1 MTSLFNKSIFLLAFI
16 AFTQILLTN
25 ATPIVQSNEVTPSPP
40 SPSPPKV
47 ECDRAKKV
55 PLNETATA
63 TMPAPL
69 MDKTIKS
76 TVKPPIEHIGHIFI
90 EPIGN
95 GKEAIIIPEYI
106 HGADHHKSLSTGMG
120 TTTPTTTTAA
130 LLAAKKQAI
139 LNEPI
144 TKGYPDYDDWD
155 TDLPRQHYHSHFNR
169 YNDRLSNCY

>member
-1 MTSLFNKSIFLLAFI
+1 MSPFNKSIFLFAFI
-16 AFTQILLTN
+16 AFAQIFLAN
-25 ATPIVQSNEVTPSPP
+25 ASPIVQSNEVTPP

-47 ECDRAKKV
+47 ECDCAKKG

-76 TVKPPIEHIGHIFI
+76 TVKPPVEHIGHIFI

-106 HGADHHKSLSTGMG
+106 HGTDHHKSLSTGTG
-120 TTTPTTTTAA
+120 TTTTAA

-139 LNEPI
+139 LNESI
-144 TKGYPDYDDWD
+144 TKGYPDDDDWD

-169 YNDRLSNCY
+169 YNDRLSNYY